1 MFDYIKMEEKS
12 IFLQVFGDSPKLR
25 IVDFLVVHS
34 EFDYAMK
41 EIALKSGVGYSTLRL
56 LWDDFIKNNIVEFT
70 RTLGKAKLYRLNRN
84 SRVIR
89 SFEKMYWE
97 ITDKIIEQRHAKKKI
112 LA

>member
-1 MFDYIKMEEKS
+1 MEEKS
-12 IFLQVFGDSPKLR
+12 VFLQVFGDSPKLR

-34 EFDYAMK
+34 DFDYAMK

-56 LWDDFIKNNIVEFT
+56 FWGDLIKNNVVEFT

-84 SRVIR
+84 NPAVGV
-89 SFEKMYWE
+89 FEKMYWE
-97 ITDKIIEQRHAKKKI
+97 VTDKIIEQRRKKKV

>member
-1 MFDYIKMEEKS
+1 MEEKS

-25 IVDFLVVHS
+25 IIDFLVVHS

-56 LWDDFIKNNIVEFT
+56 FWNDLLKNNIVKFT

-84 SRVIR
+84 NPVVTA
-89 SFEKMYWE
+89 FEKMYWKT
-97 ITDKIIEQRHAKKKI
+97 TDKIIEQRHTKKEI
-112 LA
+112 IVN